1 LHGAGNAN
9 QKKEGIM
16 AIPRKVQMRIEELR
30 AAGLEVKELIKG
42 LSGKEG
48 KTGRIFKDLEKL
60 QSDYERKVLEAVYGD
75 WG

>member
-1 LHGAGNAN
+1 
-9 QKKEGIM
+9 M

>member
-1 LHGAGNAN
+1 
-9 QKKEGIM
+9 M
-16 AIPRKVQMRIEELR
+16 AIPRKIQIRIEELR

-48 KTGRIFKDLEKL
+48 KTGRVFKDLQKL
-60 QSDYERKVLEAVYGD
+60 QAEYDRKVLETVYGD

>member
-1 LHGAGNAN
+1 
-9 QKKEGIM
+9 M

-48 KTGRIFKDLEKL
+48 KTGRIFKDLQKL
-60 QSDYERKVLEAVYGD
+60 QGDYERKVLEAIYGD